1 MKQTREQRN
10 KRLQESLEQKRKL
23 LLANA
28 KDAHFAGGLI
38 DEIISLKGQLDVEPV
53 ELEVRTKDVI
63 KEYDFN
69 KFAFKVCRAGVM
81 FNTKGGFSTFVH
93 ARCKSLYNN
102 IIDMLGV
109 YDTFD
114 ELEKEK
120 KEIFNQYL
128 MSWTHIFHAPVGAS
142 LSDNVLFETAAKYLE
157 VYMREAED
165 LLARAGN
172 TEATTEEIV
181 EAAEQEDIETVLD
194 TMSATLKEDRN
205 GKESVEGES
214 VCEEAEDEQ
223 Q

>member
-1 MKQTREQRN
+1 MKQAREQRN

-63 KEYDFN
+63 KEYDFDT
-69 KFAFKVCRAGVM
+69 FAFKVCRAGVM

-128 MSWTHIFHAPVGAS
+128 MAWTHIFQAPVGAS
-142 LSDNVLFETAAKYLE
+142 LSENVLFETATKYLE

-172 TEATTEEIV
+172 TDATTEEIV

-194 TMSATLKEDRN
+194 TMSATLKEDSN